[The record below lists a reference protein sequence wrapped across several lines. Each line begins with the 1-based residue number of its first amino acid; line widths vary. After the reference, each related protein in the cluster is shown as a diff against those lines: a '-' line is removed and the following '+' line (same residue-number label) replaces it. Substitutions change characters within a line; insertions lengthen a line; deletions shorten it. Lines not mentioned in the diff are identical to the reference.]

1 MKSRTVVAARAN
13 ERLLAAHVSN
23 RDQTAEADKE
33 VGVVDAAL
41 ELFDTPVELFWDYSR
56 R

>member
-1 MKSRTVVAARAN
+1 MKSRTLVAARAN

-33 VGVVDAAL
+33 VRVVDAL